1 MIPFVD
7 CRPGYLTP
15 SNECAG
21 QVFKKLS
28 LYFRPIT
35 ENIFYL
41 PVIKFIV
48 MEKVS
53 VPIRKASTF
62 LLFPWGLFSIII
74 ILVLNITLN
83 NSWFGRNWSWIA
95 LILIIPAAILEN
107 FKIGYT
113 TMQIMFLKVLYS
125 LLSFLIVGMAFG
137 AAIAGW
143 QLERFQK
150 ITNIERIK
158 LPWYVLLALL
168 IMLFIDIAQ
177 LFSML
182 KAVKRSFMQ
191 FDPDN

>member
-1 MIPFVD
+1 
-7 CRPGYLTP
+7 
-15 SNECAG
+15 
-21 QVFKKLS
+21 
-28 LYFRPIT
+28 
-35 ENIFYL
+35 
-41 PVIKFIV
+41 

-74 ILVLNITLN
+74 ILVLNIALSD
-83 NSWFGRNWSWIA
+83 SWFGRNWSWIA
-95 LILIIPAAILEN
+95 LVLIIPAAILEN